1 AGVARPWR
9 VAPVADGVDGVRA
22 EVAGAR
28 PDADRA
34 ADAVRVLP
42 AIFGADRPT
51 HWLVAF
57 VTPAEGRGRTGF
69 MGNFAEL
76 TASGGKV
83 DMTRFGRAA
92 EPEAGGAP
100 GPAPGNTRR
109 AADPGPR
116 GPVAPPRP
124 RD

>member
-92 EPEAGGAP
+92 ELEAGGTP
-100 GPAPGNTRR
+100 GPARQITGPTDSPGRLGKVQ
-109 AADPGPR
+109 PP
-116 GPVAPPRP
+116 APSR
-124 RD
+124 